1 MVSLSLL
8 SKEEWA
14 NRCLNDGEFRLASR
28 HWDGGVRLNIGD
40 ETLELFLADGEQST
54 VDKNPSGMIE
64 VSGVAAVWEEVLRA
78 NPKRFH
84 NDVMANISQRCG
96 LKRQG
101 DAVVFA
107 QYYAAAMRAVE
118 LLRPSLVGFEATL
131 EATLEATSEATS
143 ETASETAS
151 ETGPEIHSG
160 TGPETGSKTLS
171 QIMPHD
177 NRPQGTI
184 DAPIGRYVHLNLDG
198 HDHRIYFEEAGQGI
212 PLLMQHTAGC
222 HSSQWR
228 HLFEFPEIT
237 ERFRLIAYD
246 LPCHGKSIPPV
257 GVAWWDEQY
266 LLKGAF
272 LRSIP
277 IKLSEALELV
287 DPVFMGCSVG
297 GLLALDL
304 AHKHS
309 AMFRAVISVEGALKI
324 EGKLTDYGELYHPQ
338 VNNEYKARLMEG
350 LMAPSSPKPYRK
362 ETSFVYACG
371 WPPAFIGDLYYY
383 VEEYDLRKDAAEI
396 DTKAVDVHILS
407 GEYDY
412 SGTSELG
419 KAAHEAIA
427 GSTWQEM
434 KGVGH
439 FPMSENPQAFRE
451 YILPILDRIAS

>member
-1 MVSLSLL
+1 M
-8 SKEEWA
+8 
-14 NRCLNDGEFRLASR
+14 
-28 HWDGGVRLNIGD
+28 
-40 ETLELFLADGEQST
+40 TLELFLAEGAKST
-54 VDKNPSGMIE
+54 TDENPGGMIE
-64 VSGVAAVWEEVLRA
+64 ISGSGEVWEKVVAA
-78 NPKRFH
+78 NPERFH
-84 NDVMANISQRCG
+84 NDVMANISQGCG
-96 LKRQG
+96 LQRRG

-118 LLRPSLVGFEATL
+118 LLRPSLAESGALPQTL
-131 EATLEATSEATS
+131 PQTL
-143 ETASETAS
+143 
-151 ETGPEIHSG
+151 
-160 TGPETGSKTLS
+160 
-171 QIMPHD
+171 PHD
-177 NRPQGTI
+177 NRPHGTI

-246 LPCHGKSIPPV
+246 LPCHGKSVPPV
-257 GVAWWDEQY
+257 GVEWWDEQY

-277 IKLSEALELV
+277 VKLSEALGLV

-309 AMFRAVISVEGALKI
+309 DVFRAVISVEGALKI
-324 EGKLTDYGELYHPQ
+324 AGKLTDYGELYHPQ
-338 VNNEYKARLMEG
+338 VNNEYKARLMDG
-350 LMAPSSPKPYRK
+350 LMATSSPKPYRK

-371 WPPAFIGDLYYY
+371 WPPVFLGDLYYY
-383 VEEYDLRKDAAEI
+383 VEEYDLRQDAAEI
-396 DTKAVDVHILS
+396 DTNAIGVHILS

-419 KAAHEAIA
+419 KAAHEAIP
-427 GSTWQEM
+427 GSTWQNME
-434 KGVGH
+434 GVGH

-451 YILPILDRIAS
+451 YLLPILDRIAS

>member
-1 MVSLSLL
+1 
-8 SKEEWA
+8 
-14 NRCLNDGEFRLASR
+14 
-28 HWDGGVRLNIGD
+28 
-40 ETLELFLADGEQST
+40 
-54 VDKNPSGMIE
+54 MIE
-64 VSGVAAVWEEVLRA
+64 ISGSVEVWEKVLGA
-78 NPKRFH
+78 NPERFH
-84 NDVMANISQRCG
+84 NDVMANISQGCG
-96 LKRQG
+96 LQRHG

-118 LLRPSLVGFEATL
+118 LLRPSLAEAETL
-131 EATLEATSEATS
+131 
-143 ETASETAS
+143 
-151 ETGPEIHSG
+151 SG
-160 TGPETGSKTLS
+160 TMSGTLMGT
-171 QIMPHD
+171 MPHD
-177 NRPQGTI
+177 NRPHGTI
-184 DAPIGRYVHLNLDG
+184 DAPLGRYVHLNLDG

-246 LPCHGKSIPPV
+246 LPCHGKSVPPV

-266 LLKGAF
+266 LLKGEF

-277 IKLSEALELV
+277 LKLSETLGLV

-304 AHKHS
+304 AHKHPDV
-309 AMFRAVISVEGALKI
+309 FRAVISVEGALKI
-324 EGKLTDYGELYHPQ
+324 GGKLSDYGELYHPQ
-338 VNNEYKARLMEG
+338 VNNEYKARLMDG

-371 WPPAFIGDLYYY
+371 WPPVFLGDLYYY
-383 VEEYDLRKDAAEI
+383 VEDYDLHQDAAEI
-396 DTKAVDVHILS
+396 DTNAVGVHLLS

-419 KAAHEAIA
+419 KAAHEAIP
-427 GSTWQEM
+427 GSTWQNM

-439 FPMSENPQAFRE
+439 FPMSENPQVFRE
-451 YILPILDRIAS
+451 YLLPILDRIAS

>member
-1 MVSLSLL
+1 MPLSLP
-8 SKEEWA
+8 SSDDWA
-14 NRCLNDGEFRLASR
+14 KRCLSDGEFRLASR
-28 HWDGGVRLNIGD
+28 HWNGGLRLNIGD
-40 ETLELFLADGEQST
+40 MTLELFLAEGAKST
-54 VDKNPSGMIE
+54 TDENPGGMIE
-64 VSGVAAVWEEVLRA
+64 ISGSGEVWEKVVAA
-78 NPKRFH
+78 NPERFH
-84 NDVMANISQRCG
+84 NDVMANISQGCG
-96 LKRQG
+96 LQRRG

-118 LLRPSLVGFEATL
+118 LLRPSLAESGALPQTL
-131 EATLEATSEATS
+131 PQTL
-143 ETASETAS
+143 
-151 ETGPEIHSG
+151 
-160 TGPETGSKTLS
+160 
-171 QIMPHD
+171 PHD
-177 NRPQGTI
+177 NRPHGTI

-246 LPCHGKSIPPV
+246 LPCHGKSVPPV
-257 GVAWWDEQY
+257 GVEWWDEQY

-277 IKLSEALELV
+277 VKLSEALGLV

-309 AMFRAVISVEGALKI
+309 DVFRAVISVEGALKI
-324 EGKLTDYGELYHPQ
+324 AGKLTDYGELYHPQ
-338 VNNEYKARLMEG
+338 VNNEYKARLMDG
-350 LMAPSSPKPYRK
+350 LMATSSPKPYRK

-371 WPPAFIGDLYYY
+371 WPPVFLGDLYYY
-383 VEEYDLRKDAAEI
+383 VEDYDLRQDAAEI
-396 DTKAVDVHILS
+396 DTNAIGVHILS

-419 KAAHEAIA
+419 KAAHEAIP
-427 GSTWQEM
+427 GSTWQNME
-434 KGVGH
+434 GVGH

-451 YILPILDRIAS
+451 YLLPILDRIAS